1 MRRREFITA
10 LGSAATLSVA
20 WPLMMRA
27 QQTERM
33 RRIGVL
39 MGGAGER
46 VINRKAVTLLGL
58 TIPALIATADTVI
71 E

>member
-1 MRRREFITA
+1 MNPSPSALNMLLSRHTRRREFITA

-20 WPLMMRA
+20 WPLTMRA

-46 VINRKAVTLLGL
+46 VINRKAVGH
-58 TIPALIATADTVI
+58 
-71 E
+71 